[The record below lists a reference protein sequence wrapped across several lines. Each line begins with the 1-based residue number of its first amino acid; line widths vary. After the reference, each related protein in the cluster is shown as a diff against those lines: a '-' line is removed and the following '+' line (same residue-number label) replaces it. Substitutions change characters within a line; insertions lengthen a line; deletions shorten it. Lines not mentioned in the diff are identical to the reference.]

1 LLSCWHNKW
10 MGRRIFHWVSSVDE
24 QMSARLDL
32 LSTSM
37 FQFYQMP
44 AMRNAYQEMVDSEAS
59 AQPQTEESLRKAVLA
74 AKPSTVLEVGCGS
87 GRIYERLRDEG
98 LNAKYIG
105 VELSPAIISSNQ
117 EQYPDAR
124 WVCGDGY
131 DLPVVPGTQ
140 DCAFSFYVL
149 EHCVYPRRFLESML
163 AAIKPGG
170 CLLLTFPDMVASGI
184 FGSQALGLNN
194 QSAKVN
200 LRSGRLIHALIR
212 LWDSRV
218 RLPLALRR
226 AASRPGAF
234 LVNLQPSCLEA
245 AFKMVPDIDV
255 IYVANRC
262 EVIDWAR
269 SKDCGVDFPAGQSGA
284 MKKNVLIKI
293 TKPSCR
299 HLTISNDQAF
309 NSLGA
314 TCPRPSQ

>member
-1 LLSCWHNKW
+1 
-10 MGRRIFHWVSSVDE
+10 MGRRAFHWVSSVDE
-24 QMSARLDL
+24 QMGARLDL

-44 AMRNAYQEMVDSEAS
+44 VMRNNYQKMVDSKAS
-59 AQPQTEESLRKAVLA
+59 AQPETEEPLRKAVLA

-131 DLPVVPGTQ
+131 DLPVGPGTQ

-149 EHCVYPRRFLESML
+149 EHCAYPRRFLESML

-170 CLLLTFPDMVASGI
+170 CLLLTFPDMVESGI
-184 FGSQALGLNN
+184 FGSQALGWNN

-200 LRSGRLIHALIR
+200 LRGGRLIHALIR

-226 AASRPGAF
+226 AASRSGAF
-234 LVNLQPSCLEA
+234 LVNLQPNCLES
-245 AFKMVPDIDV
+245 AFNMEPDIDA
-255 IYVANRC
+255 IYVANRR

-284 MKKNVLIKI
+284 LKRNVLIKI

-299 HLTISNDQAF
+299 HLTIPNDQAF
-309 NSLGA
+309 NSLVA